1 MPIAPPITAATCMP
15 CRNRP
20 LLNILKNRSFR
31 HVYAAQMISLVGTGP
46 ATAALGLLACK
57 LAGVDAGLVLG
68 TALAIK
74 IIAYVTLPPVAPAL
88 AARLPR
94 RAFVVALDLIR
105 AFVVL
110 FLLFV
115 TEVWHVAA

>member
-1 MPIAPPITAATCMP
+1 MP

-20 LLNILKNRSFR
+20 LLNILKNRTFR
-31 HVYAAQMISLVGTGP
+31 HVYAAQMISLVGTGL

-57 LAGVDAGLVLG
+57 LAGVDAALVLG

-94 RAFVVALDLIR
+94 RAFLVALDLIR